1 MEHYK
6 PFSVTQVNRYI
17 KALLEDDALLNE
29 LRVEGELSN
38 FKNHTSGHMYFT
50 LKDTDAAVNGVMFAG
65 HADGLSFVPEN
76 GMQVIVS
83 GYISLYE
90 KTGQFQLYAI
100 HMQPMGKGAL
110 EIAFA
115 QLRAALQKA
124 GLFDPARKKAIPTHP
139 CCVALVTSPTGAAI
153 QDMIKV
159 ISERNPSVSIVL
171 APALVQGANAAPD
184 IARAIKMVND
194 WGKADVL
201 IVGRGGGSMEDLWA
215 FNEEVVARAIAGSC
229 VPIISAVGHE
239 TDFTIADLAAD
250 VRAPT
255 PSAAA
260 VMAVPDASE
269 VFAKAADLRRRAD
282 RALQYILSENQR
294 HVQESSQHLQR
305 TMQNRLQFYKNALE
319 NKNALLEK
327 LSPYALWKRGYT
339 VICDANGRSVRTV
352 DSLAPEQTVV
362 LHMQDGHVNAQVLSI
377 TKRG

>member
-1 MEHYK
+1 MYK
-6 PFSVTQVNRYI
+6 PFSVSQVNRYI
-17 KALLEDDALLNE
+17 KTLMEDDALLNE

-50 LKDTDAAVNGVMFAG
+50 LKDANAALSGVMFAG
-65 HADGLSFVPEN
+65 NADGLSFAPKN

-83 GYISLYE
+83 GYVSLYE
-90 KTGQFQLYAI
+90 KTGQFQLYAV

-115 QLRAALQKA
+115 QLREALQKA

-139 CCVALVTSPTGAAI
+139 RCVALVTSPTGAAV
-153 QDMIKV
+153 QDMLKV
-159 ISERNPSVSIVL
+159 IRERNPSVSIVL
-171 APALVQGANAAPD
+171 APALVQGPNAAPD

-215 FNEEVVARAIAGSC
+215 FNEEIVARAIAASQK
-229 VPIISAVGHE
+229 PIISAVGHE

-260 VMAVPDASE
+260 VMAVADASE
-269 VFAKAADLRRRAD
+269 IFAKAANLRHRAD

-294 HVQESSQHLQR
+294 CVQDASQHLQR
-305 TMQNRLQFYKNALE
+305 TMQNRLHSYKAVLE
-319 NKNALLEK
+319 NQNALLEK
-327 LSPYALWKRGYT
+327 LSPYALWKRGYAA
-339 VICDANGRSVRTV
+339 ICDSNGQGIRTV
-352 DSLAPEQTVV
+352 ESLTPEQMVT
-362 LHMQDGHVNAQVLSI
+362 LHMQDGHAEVQVLNI